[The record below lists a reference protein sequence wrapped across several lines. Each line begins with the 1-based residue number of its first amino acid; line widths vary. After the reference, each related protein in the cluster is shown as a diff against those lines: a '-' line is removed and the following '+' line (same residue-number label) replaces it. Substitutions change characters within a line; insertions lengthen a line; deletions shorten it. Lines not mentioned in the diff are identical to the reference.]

1 MSLNK
6 TELKNDIIE
15 IITDMRS
22 RVDNSD
28 NEFADRLVNAIDKY
42 VKTATIVYQ
51 SGLTAPS
58 GLVTGTFQGKL
69 E

>member
-6 TELKNDIIE
+6 NNLKTDIKD

-22 RVDNSD
+22 REENSD
-28 NEFADRLVNAIDKY
+28 DEFADRLATVIDSY
-42 VKTATIVYQ
+42 VKNATIIYQ
-51 SGLTAPS
+51 SGLIAPN
-58 GLVTGTFQGKL
+58 GPVTGTFQGKL